1 MHEEVAVG
9 IIISV
14 DYQVVMEREWGRK
27 QVWYGDELFHVQLSE
42 EKKASPSFM
51 PNLG

>member
-1 MHEEVAVG
+1 MHEEVAVR
-9 IIISV
+9 IIISA

-27 QVWYGDELFHVQLSE
+27 QVWYGDELFNVQLSE
-42 EKKASPSFM
+42 EEKVSHSFM